1 MRISV
6 FKRKKTPKKM
16 PQKPSSVVLRG
27 GKACVLT
34 ASVLQSADGVG
45 QQPRTAQEA
54 SSLLLVN
61 LLVVP
66 HADGDRIRLPNIPAN
81 VQGPF

>member
-1 MRISV
+1 M
-6 FKRKKTPKKM
+6 
-16 PQKPSSVVLRG
+16 
-27 GKACVLT
+27 VLT

-66 HADGDRIRLPNIPAN
+66 HADGYRIRLPNIPAN
-81 VQGPF
+81 VQAPF